1 MPEAMR
7 VVDWID
13 RESDLFAVICSQRL
27 EIETQL
33 YLHLI

>member
-13 RESDLFAVICSQRL
+13 HESDLFAVISSQRL